1 MFASELVPVYDAEN
15 NFMGYS
21 ISGQSD
27 KLIASSNG
35 IRKNWLSN
43 DVQTTLDHADS
54 AYTAVEVLS

>member
-1 MFASELVPVYDAEN
+1 MFASELVPAYDGEG

-27 KLIASSNG
+27 KLIAPSNG

-54 AYTAVEVLS
+54 AYTAVEILS

>member
-1 MFASELVPVYDAEN
+1 MFASELVPAYDGEG

-27 KLIASSNG
+27 KLIAPSNG